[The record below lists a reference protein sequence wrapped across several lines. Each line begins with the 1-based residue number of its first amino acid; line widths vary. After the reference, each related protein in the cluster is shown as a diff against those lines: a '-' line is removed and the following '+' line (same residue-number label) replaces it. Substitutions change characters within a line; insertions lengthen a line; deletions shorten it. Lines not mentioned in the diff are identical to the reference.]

1 MTKGIIAGCFD
12 IIHPGYILMFED
24 AKNVCDYLIIA
35 LQSDPTIDRPEK
47 NKTVQSLQE
56 RIIILNA
63 IKHIDE
69 IITYDTEEDLY
80 ELLKNNSIDVR
91 VLGTDYKDKKFTGD
105 DLNIPIHFHERS
117 HEWSATNLKIK
128 IRDSLI

>member
-47 NKTVQSLQE
+47 NKTVQTLQE